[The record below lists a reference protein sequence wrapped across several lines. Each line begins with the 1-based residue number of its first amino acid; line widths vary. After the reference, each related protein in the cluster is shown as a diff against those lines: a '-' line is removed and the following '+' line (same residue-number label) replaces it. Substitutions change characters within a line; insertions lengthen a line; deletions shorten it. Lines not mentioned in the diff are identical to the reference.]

1 MKYLFYICIIK
12 TNTMKN
18 LILIIG
24 VVSSTILFV
33 SCGNSKKVLSN
44 DNNYS
49 EISSNV
55 VVADSTQEPG
65 YNPRQRA
72 LAYFLMSLPVEDQ
85 QIWKSTGS
93 FSEKEINNLVD
104 TIDYK
109 KRN

>member
-1 MKYLFYICIIK
+1 
-12 TNTMKN
+12 MKN

-24 VVSSTILFV
+24 VVYVTLLLV

-44 DNNYS
+44 TNKNS
-49 EISSNV
+49 EISPNI

-72 LAYFLMSLPVEDQ
+72 FAYFLMSLPEEEQ
-85 QIWKSTGS
+85 RKWRSNGS
-93 FSEKEINNLVD
+93 FSEKEVKNLVD

-109 KRN
+109 KKN

>member
-1 MKYLFYICIIK
+1 
-12 TNTMKN
+12 MKN

-24 VVSSTILFV
+24 VVYVTLLLV

-44 DNNYS
+44 TNKNS
-49 EISSNV
+49 EISPNI

-72 LAYFLMSLPVEDQ
+72 FAYFLMSLPEEEQ
-85 QIWKSTGS
+85 QKWRSSGS
-93 FSEKEINNLVD
+93 FSEKEVKNLVD

-109 KRN
+109 KKN

>member
-1 MKYLFYICIIK
+1 
-12 TNTMKN
+12 MKN

-24 VVSSTILFV
+24 VVYVTILLV

-44 DNNYS
+44 TNKNS
-49 EISSNV
+49 EISPNI

-72 LAYFLMSLPVEDQ
+72 FAYFLMSLPEEEQ
-85 QIWKSTGS
+85 QKWRSNGS
-93 FSEKEINNLVD
+93 FSEKEVKNLVD

-109 KRN
+109 KTN

>member
-1 MKYLFYICIIK
+1 MKK
-12 TNTMKN
+12 

-49 EISSNV
+49 EISSTV

-72 LAYFLMSLPVEDQ
+72 LAYFLMSLPEEDQ
-85 QIWKSTGS
+85 QKWKSTGS
-93 FSEKEINNLVD
+93 FSEKEVNNLVD

>member
-1 MKYLFYICIIK
+1 
-12 TNTMKN
+12 MKN

-24 VVSSTILFV
+24 VVYITILLV

-44 DNNYS
+44 TNKNY
-49 EISSNV
+49 EISNNV

-72 LAYFLMSLPVEDQ
+72 FAYFLMSLPEEEQ
-85 QIWKSTGS
+85 QKWRSSGS
-93 FSEKEINNLVD
+93 FSEKEVKNLVD

-109 KRN
+109 KTN

>member
-1 MKYLFYICIIK
+1 
-12 TNTMKN
+12 MKN

-24 VVSSTILFV
+24 VVYVTLLLV

-44 DNNYS
+44 TNKNS
-49 EISSNV
+49 EISPNI

-72 LAYFLMSLPVEDQ
+72 FAYFLMSLPEEEQ
-85 QIWKSTGS
+85 QKWRSNGS
-93 FSEKEINNLVD
+93 FSEKEVKNLVD

-109 KRN
+109 KKN